1 MVVVMMFLTFRKTI
15 WQEHIPFPCIIA
27 VSVKANPE
35 SLMTVRTA
43 HSLLHS
49 PDSSLGVTTNF
60 FLTAAFPRLQP
71 RSHHQLLSPKLLP
84 P

>member
-1 MVVVMMFLTFRKTI
+1 MVVVMMFLTFRKTT

-27 VSVKANPE
+27 VPVKANPE

-49 PDSSLGVTTNF
+49 PDSSFGVTTNF
-60 FLTAAFPRLQP
+60 FLPNFCHPDPSVTVLLQEK
-71 RSHHQLLSPKLLP
+71 R
-84 P
+84 